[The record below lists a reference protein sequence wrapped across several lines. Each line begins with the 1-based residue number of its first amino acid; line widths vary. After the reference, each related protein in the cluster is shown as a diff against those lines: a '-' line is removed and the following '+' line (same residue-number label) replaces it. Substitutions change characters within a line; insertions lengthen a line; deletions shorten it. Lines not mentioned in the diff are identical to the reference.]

1 VVPNAHLDTAIGASH
16 WTEVAMT
23 YNAST
28 SMYTMYENGTAIGVN
43 SAWSAYVNTTPIT
56 ILTGGLTSGYGS
68 APVAGAV
75 PLGAPNF
82 SPVGLVIGAW
92 CGNAGVSGFTTNQYT
107 GSLKGG
113 LDELRIYNTA
123 LTPSDVKSLYLLEQ
137 AGL

>member
-1 VVPNAHLDTAIGASH
+1 MLFQWLFPLH
-16 WTEVAMT
+16 WYVFFTKK
-23 YNAST
+23 T
-28 SMYTMYENGTAIGVN
+28 S
-43 SAWSAYVNTTPIT
+43 PIT
-56 ILTGGLTSGYGS
+56 ILTGGLTSGFGS
-68 APVAGAV
+68 APVAGAI

-123 LTPSDVKSLYLLEQ
+123 LSPTDVKSLYLLEQ